1 MTAPGGGNRM
11 QTGSMVVIRRG
22 EEDVNLEP
30 TPINGRE
37 NTGIVFT
44 KEAHPPFF
52 GHYSSR
58 IVVIE
63 GFLVDL

>member
-1 MTAPGGGNRM
+1 M
-11 QTGSMVVIRRG
+11 QTGSVGVIRKG
-22 EEDVNLEP
+22 EEDDNLET

-37 NTGIVFT
+37 NTGMVFT

-63 GFLVDL
+63 GTLVDL

>member
-1 MTAPGGGNRM
+1 MTAPGSGNRI

-30 TPINGRE
+30 TPIDRRG
-37 NTGIVFT
+37 NTGMVFT

>member
-1 MTAPGGGNRM
+1 M
-11 QTGSMVVIRRG
+11 QTGSMGVIRRG

-30 TPINGRE
+30 TPIDRRG

-58 IVVIE
+58 IVAIE
-63 GFLVDL
+63 VTLVDL

>member
-1 MTAPGGGNRM
+1 
-11 QTGSMVVIRRG
+11 MVVIRRG

-30 TPINGRE
+30 TPIDRRG
-37 NTGIVFT
+37 NTGMVFT

>member
-1 MTAPGGGNRM
+1 M
-11 QTGSMVVIRRG
+11 QTDSMVVIREG
-22 EEDVNLEP
+22 EEGVNLEP
-30 TPINGRE
+30 TPIDGRG
-37 NTGIVFT
+37 NTEMVFT

-63 GFLVDL
+63 GTLVDL

>member
-1 MTAPGGGNRM
+1 M
-11 QTGSMVVIRRG
+11 QTGSMGVIRKG
-22 EEDVNLEP
+22 EEDVNLET
-30 TPINGRE
+30 TPINGRR

-63 GFLVDL
+63 VTLVDL